1 MPPEGANLLLKAL
14 SPESR
19 NRLLSNATM
28 VTLPLKAV
36 LYEPEEQPR
45 YGYFLTSGVA
55 SVVAS
60 VEEGGTAEVGMIG
73 LEGIAGGVQLLGPAP
88 VPTQC
93 FMQAAGAAVRI
104 PFIELR
110 KAYRESDEI
119 QERILEYVQTQAL
132 GASQISGCHRLHDAE
147 ARLARWL
154 LMVRDRIQSDSL
166 GLTQEFLA
174 QMLGSRR
181 TTVTLVA
188 GTLQKGG
195 LIEYTRGRVHIVNAE
210 NLEKAACSCYPILR
224 DLARN
229 LYIHSIRNGHE

>member
-1 MPPEGANLLLKAL
+1 MSTEGANRLLKSL
-14 SPESR
+14 SPQSR
-19 NRLLSNATM
+19 NRLLSHATM
-28 VTLPLKAV
+28 VPLPLKTV

-73 LEGIAGGVQLLGPAP
+73 PEGVAGGVQLLGPAP

-93 FMQAAGAAVRI
+93 FMQAEGAAVRI

-119 QERILEYVQTQAL
+119 RERILEYVQTQAL

-229 LYIHSIRNGHE
+229 LYTHSIRDGHE